1 MPKGDIRLH
10 TPANRKMTADLNAQW
25 KKWNDVK
32 DAGKNQRKY
41 LAKSLA
47 TSKKKTRKN
56 TKTK

>member
-1 MPKGDIRLH
+1 MPKDTVRLQ
-10 TPANRKMTADLNAQW
+10 TPANRKKTAALNAQW

-47 TSKKKTRKN
+47 TTKKK
-56 TKTK
+56 